1 MSIAIKRNFT
11 IPSTSS
17 IGASEIAL
25 SSSTAS
31 TSVNSGAI
39 VSFGGAGIS
48 GAISLG
54 GVLKLYNGSYY
65 TGFDSAATASTTY
78 IWPATSPSTGTSVLS
93 SDASGNLS
101 WILMSASGTGITL
114 NGLTASTQY
123 LSTSISGVGFS
134 VSSIG
139 STHTFYIGLAG
150 SASTGLISGT
160 AQTIAGQKTFT
171 STIIGDLSGTAT
183 TAQNLSTIAAA
194 TNATHYILFSPT
206 NGGSGVAV
214 SSDA

>member
-54 GVLKLYNGSYY
+54 GVLKLYNG
-65 TGFDSAATASTTY
+65 
-78 IWPATSPSTGTSVLS
+78 ILVLVF
-93 SDASGNLS
+93 L
-101 WILMSASGTGITL
+101 
-114 NGLTASTQY
+114 
-123 LSTSISGVGFS
+123 
-134 VSSIG
+134 
-139 STHTFYIGLAG
+139 
-150 SASTGLISGT
+150 
-160 AQTIAGQKTFT
+160 
-171 STIIGDLSGTAT
+171 
-183 TAQNLSTIAAA
+183 
-194 TNATHYILFSPT
+194 
-206 NGGSGVAV
+206 
-214 SSDA
+214 